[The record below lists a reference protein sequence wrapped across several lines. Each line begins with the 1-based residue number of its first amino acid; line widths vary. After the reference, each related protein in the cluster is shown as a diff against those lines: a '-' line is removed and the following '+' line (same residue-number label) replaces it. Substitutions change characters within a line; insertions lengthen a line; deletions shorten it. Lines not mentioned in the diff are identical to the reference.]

1 MPSLQLSPHQEPN
14 EGTRKSSKRSSQKCA
29 GINLTEINIFVKS
42 AVQAK
47 QLLHHSRMKIHFSKL
62 QVIAVDFFL
71 TMTLHLH
78 HTFFLKAKCD
88 IKNSFYSLGQI

>member
-47 QLLHHSRMKIHFSKL
+47 QLLHHSRMKIQFSKL
-62 QVIAVDFFL
+62 QVIAVDFF
-71 TMTLHLH
+71 
-78 HTFFLKAKCD
+78 
-88 IKNSFYSLGQI
+88 